1 MQKTNKTQ
9 TPMNRDIYDMRFD
22 GSEEDLIL
30 QDFITR
36 AEPANAVNE
45 RLMARIY
52 EKIQADKAQKRR
64 RWWRVAAAVAV
75 PLVACSLWLGLNMQ
89 HGQQTTKQQA
99 ERPKQVVACVMQELA
114 VPTGHTLTFTLPDGT
129 RMTANS
135 RTRIR
140 YPKPFRAH
148 TRDIYIIGE
157 AYFEVAHEA
166 RRPFVV
172 HAQGFDVKVLGTHFC
187 VNSYAADKSNVVLAE
202 GRVEVNT
209 ATNDKVNMLPNERL
223 NIAQGQFA
231 SKTKVDATAYVD
243 RLKGVLPMRGM
254 RLADVAEYLENYYGV
269 RFKVQDCLRNEQLYG
284 KLVTAAPLAD
294 VLTSLCNISRAEATV
309 KNGVVTIVRR

>member
-1 MQKTNKTQ
+1 
-9 TPMNRDIYDMRFD
+9 MNRDIYDMRFD

-89 HGQQTTKQQA
+89 HGQQATKQQA
-99 ERPKQVVACVMQELA
+99 ERPKQVVASVMQELA

-157 AYFEVAHEA
+157 GEERKNLEEKIKEYGIKKSFILLGKRENPYPYILKAKYFGL
-166 RRPFVV
+166 F
-172 HAQGFDVKVLGTHFC
+172 
-187 VNSYAADKSNVVLAE
+187 SYAE
-202 GRVEVNT
+202 GYRT
-209 ATNDKVNMLPNERL
+209 CIR
-223 NIAQGQFA
+223 
-231 SKTKVDATAYVD
+231 
-243 RLKGVLPMRGM
+243 
-254 RLADVAEYLENYYGV
+254 
-269 RFKVQDCLRNEQLYG
+269 
-284 KLVTAAPLAD
+284 
-294 VLTSLCNISRAEATV
+294 
-309 KNGVVTIVRR
+309 

>member
-1 MQKTNKTQ
+1 
-9 TPMNRDIYDMRFD
+9 MNRDIYDMRFD

-89 HGQQTTKQQA
+89 HGQQATKQQA

-166 RRPFVV
+166 QRPFVV

>member
-1 MQKTNKTQ
+1 
-9 TPMNRDIYDMRFD
+9 MNRDIYDMRFD

-89 HGQQTTKQQA
+89 HGQQATKQQP
-99 ERPKQVVACVMQELA
+99 ERPKQVVASVMQELA

-140 YPKPFRAH
+140 YPKPFRAR

-157 AYFEVAHEA
+157 AYFEVAHEES
-166 RRPFVV
+166 RPFVV
-172 HAQGFDVKVLGTHFC
+172 HAQGFDVRVLGTHFC
-187 VNSYAADKSNVVLAE
+187 VNSYAADKASVVLAE

-209 ATNDKVNMLPNERL
+209 TAKDKVNMLPNERL

-231 SKTKVDATAYVD
+231 SKTKVNAAAYVD
-243 RLKGVLPMRGM
+243 RLKGVLPMQGM
-254 RLADVAEYLENYYGV
+254 RLSEVTEYLENYYGM
-269 RFKVQDCLRNEQLYG
+269 RFKVQDRLRNELLYG
-284 KLVTAAPLAD
+284 KLVTAAPLSD
-294 VLTSLCNISRAEATV
+294 VLASLCNISGAEVSV
-309 KNGVVTIVRR
+309 KNGVVTMVRR